1 MLMVIEHKRITNQGI
16 TLNKTIYWDE
26 SLVRYVGRDL
36 TVRWDFWDVRSIL
49 VYDEKD
55 QFICQAEM
63 RRFQDPLVK
72 LRGDDSISKRSLEAD
87 LKDIK
92 RIERLATQSTSEL
105 LKRVA
110 DATNDMVGRLPMPET
125 TLIDDRPL
133 MPQLPPKEETI
144 DDKISKLKSPS
155 QSLKRIRTG

>member
-1 MLMVIEHKRITNQGI
+1 
-16 TLNKTIYWDE
+16 
-26 SLVRYVGRDL
+26 
-36 TVRWDFWDVRSIL
+36 
-49 VYDEKD
+49 
-55 QFICQAEM
+55 M

-92 RIERLATQSTSEL
+92 RIERSATQSTSEL

-144 DDKISKLKSPS
+144 DDKISKLEITKPEPKEDPDGLSEETRKQLKS
-155 QSLKRIRTG
+155 IGIDI

>member
-1 MLMVIEHKRITNQGI
+1 
-16 TLNKTIYWDE
+16 
-26 SLVRYVGRDL
+26 
-36 TVRWDFWDVRSIL
+36 
-49 VYDEKD
+49 
-55 QFICQAEM
+55 M

-133 MPQLPPKEETI
+133 MPQLPPKEESI
-144 DDKISKLKSPS
+144 DDKIAKLEYAELKPEEPKDGISEATRKQLKS
-155 QSLKRIRTG
+155 IGIDI